1 MGIAM
6 PFGAYRPAVSSSFA
20 YPAGTRRPTSAPF
33 ADFRDRPSGCFSN
46 QHRQR
51 PPSVEVVDAKWQI
64 QTAFART
71 AAGRRGSR
79 ETPGLIRWRRRL
91 NRAIKPESGDW
102 GITFARPVASPQDP
116 SPWNGFRAENELNL
130 GSET

>member
-20 YPAGTRRPTSAPF
+20 YPAGTRRPTPAPF
-33 ADFRDRPSGCFSN
+33 ADLRDGPSGCFSN

-64 QTAFART
+64 QRAFARP
-71 AAGRRGSR
+71 AAGEARKSGNAWFDPLAKAAESSDQTG
-79 ETPGLIRWRRRL
+79 EWRVGG
-91 NRAIKPESGDW
+91 EVHGD
-102 GITFARPVASPQDP
+102 S
-116 SPWNGFRAENELNL
+116 
-130 GSET
+130 